1 MLLTFAILLIFQ
13 CVGEV
18 LVYVLKLPIP
28 GPVAGMLL
36 LLAVLLMS
44 PSLMSRMEATGN
56 ELLRHLALL
65 FVPAGV
71 GIIVSAS
78 SLDGHWIAVITSVL
92 ISTVLTMVVTAAVMR
107 FVMAKG
113 PESPEGADAE

>member
-1 MLLTFAILLIFQ
+1 MLLTFAILLLFQ
-13 CVGEV
+13 CLGEV
-18 LVYVLKLPIP
+18 MVFVLNLPVP

-36 LLAVLLMS
+36 LLAVLLIW
-44 PSLMSRMEATGN
+44 PQLMTRLEATSN

-78 SLDGHWIAVITSVL
+78 SLAGHWIAVISSIL
-92 ISTVLTMVVTAAVMR
+92 ISTVLTLIVTASVMR
-107 FVMAKG
+107 AAMSKG
-113 PESPEGADAE
+113 PGAEEKNDAK

>member
-13 CVGEV
+13 CMGEV
-18 LVYVLKLPIP
+18 VVYVLKLPIP

-36 LLAVLLMS
+36 LLGVLLLS
-44 PSLMSRMEATGN
+44 PNLMTRLESTAN

-71 GIIVSAS
+71 GIVVSAS
-78 SLDGHWIAVITSVL
+78 SLEGHWIAVISSVL
-92 ISTVLTMVVTAAVMR
+92 ISTVLTLVVTASVMR
-107 FVMAKG
+107 FVMSKDSDRPG
-113 PESPEGADAE
+113 DTDAE